1 MVEQE
6 PRTAPVREQRFERR
20 MSDAEALM
28 WNVEKDPWLN
38 PSGGS
43 VSILDRMPDVDHLRA
58 QLAAAV
64 VAVPRLM
71 ERVVGGFGRYSP
83 PVWRPDP
90 EFDLDQH
97 LRIIALPEPGTM
109 RQLLDTVTRIYQ
121 DPYDRTRPLWAMY
134 VIGGLEGGRAASLWK
149 IHHAVADG
157 TGAARLSE
165 LFIQPARDAPALPP
179 VDLPAV
185 VAAAVAA
192 DAEADPRPS
201 VVESVLG
208 TATHLARRQAGIA
221 RRVVGEMAMWGADPQ
236 RARDTIG
243 GAART
248 IGQLREQLTGGGDA
262 RSDDDEDDGAPALP
276 GGSPLWRN
284 RSRHRHLEV
293 LSFPLDAALAAAKG
307 LGGSL
312 NDWFVT
318 GVVNGAVAY
327 HDERG
332 VPLRTLNTS
341 FVVSTRA
348 DKAIGGNSFTPSR
361 FSAPAGPMDPADR
374 FRLLSDAMA
383 ARRSQVS
390 GSGALAGLAG
400 LANLLPTSLVTSV
413 ARSQAGRMDFATSN
427 LRSSRRPFHMSGARV
442 DESYAF
448 GPLAGTAFNLTAM
461 SYAGRF
467 AISLFMDPVAIDDV
481 EGLRDHLEA
490 AYQELIDLGTA

>member
-1 MVEQE
+1 MAE
-6 PRTAPVREQRFERR
+6 PSTAPVREQRFERR

-38 PSGGS
+38 PSGAS
-43 VSILDRMPDVDHLRA
+43 ISILDRMPDVAHLRA

-64 VAVPRLM
+64 VTVPRLM
-71 ERVVGGFGRYSP
+71 EHVVGGFGRYSP

-97 LRIIALPEPGTM
+97 LRVISLPAPGTM
-109 RQLLDTVTRIYQ
+109 RELLECVTRTYQ
-121 DPYDRTRPLWAMY
+121 DPYDRTRPLWMMY
-134 VIGGLEGGRAASLWK
+134 VIGGLEGDRAATLWK

-165 LFIQPARDAPALPP
+165 LFIQVTRDAPPAPA

-185 VAAAVAA
+185 IAAAVAA
-192 DAEADPRPS
+192 DAVESPRPS
-201 VVESVLG
+201 VVQAVVG

-221 RRVVGEMAMWGADPQ
+221 RRVAGEMAMWGADPM
-236 RARDTIG
+236 RARDAVG

-248 IGQLREQLTGGGDA
+248 IGQIRDQLTGGG
-262 RSDDDEDDGAPALP
+262 EAPAMAEDEGADVLP

-293 LSFPLDAALAAAKG
+293 MSFPLDQALAAAKG

-327 HDERG
+327 HDARG

-361 FSAPAGPMDPADR
+361 FSAPAGPMDPAAR
-374 FRLLSDAMA
+374 FRLLGDTMTAKRA
-383 ARRSQVS
+383 QVS
-390 GSGALAGLAG
+390 GAGMLSGLAG
-400 LANLLPTSLVTSV
+400 VINLLPTSLVTSV
-413 ARSQAGRMDFATSN
+413 ARSQAARMDFATSN
-427 LRSSRRPFHMSGARV
+427 LRSSRRAFHMSGARV
-442 DESYAF
+442 DETYAF
-448 GPLAGTAFNLTAM
+448 GPLAGTAFNLTAI
-461 SYAGRF
+461 SYAGQF

-481 EGLRDHLEA
+481 VDLRDRVEG
-490 AYQELIDLGTA
+490 AYQELIDIGTA